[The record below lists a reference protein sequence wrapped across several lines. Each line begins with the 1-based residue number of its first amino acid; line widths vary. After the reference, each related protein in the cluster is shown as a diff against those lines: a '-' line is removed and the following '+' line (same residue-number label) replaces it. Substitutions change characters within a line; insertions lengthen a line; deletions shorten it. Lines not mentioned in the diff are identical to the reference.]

1 MDRSPGAVSFTNQT
15 KIEGNNMKPLKNA
28 CIALACASLLFGQF
42 GCKTSESLLSST
54 QFSQTAY
61 NADKALKAE
70 SLALIARAENRAPYS
85 GVAAD
90 VDQLMMKVDQAIG
103 TEQGRSKN
111 DPTVAQWKKIKKQLN
126 SLFEMWK
133 AKGSCSP
140 AFAEDASSQVGSLF
154 DILIKTENDK
164 PRS

>member
-1 MDRSPGAVSFTNQT
+1 
-15 KIEGNNMKPLKNA
+15 MKSLKNA
-28 CIALACASLLFGQF
+28 CMALACASLLFGQF
-42 GCKTSESLLSST
+42 GCKTTESLLSST

-61 NADKALKAE
+61 DADKALKAE
-70 SLALIARAENRAPYS
+70 SLALIARAKNRAPYS

-90 VDQLMMKVDQAIG
+90 VDHLMMKIDQAIG

-133 AKGSCSP
+133 TKGSCSP
-140 AFAEDASSQVGSLF
+140 AFAEDASSQVSSLF

-164 PRS
+164 RTHS

>member
-1 MDRSPGAVSFTNQT
+1 
-15 KIEGNNMKPLKNA
+15 MKPLKNA

-70 SLALIARAENRAPYS
+70 SLALIARAKSRAPYS